1 MDLNQEGFIDAND
14 DIKLDKDGKVEE
26 FKLTEKDKLEVDI
39 KKLQYDIKRL
49 EKSYLSAKQK
59 NDEKKIK
66 KIEKLI
72 PLV

>member
-49 EKSYLSAKQK
+49 EKSYLSAK
-59 NDEKKIK
+59 
-66 KIEKLI
+66 
-72 PLV
+72 